1 MSPRIVPVERMD
13 VPQMIARAQY
23 WTGWCVDNEINDR
36 ELTRLRYLLQAVTAH
51 LQDERDATLES
62 GELESAD
69 APGGDS

>member
-1 MSPRIVPVERMD
+1 MSAIVPVERMD

-51 LQDERDATLES
+51 LQDERDAAQ
-62 GELESAD
+62 ESAVQD
-69 APGGDS
+69 HMDGSER

>member
-1 MSPRIVPVERMD
+1 MSRRMMAAVERMD

-51 LQDERDATLES
+51 LLDERDAAHGSE
-62 GELESAD
+62 GR
-69 APGGDS
+69 